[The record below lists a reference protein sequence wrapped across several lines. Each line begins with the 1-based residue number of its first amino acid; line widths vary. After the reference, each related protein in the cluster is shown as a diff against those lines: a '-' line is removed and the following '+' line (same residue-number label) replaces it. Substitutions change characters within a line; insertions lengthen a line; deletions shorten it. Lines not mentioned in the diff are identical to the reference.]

1 MPQIPSSKI
10 DEVRAATDIVDVI
23 SRYIPLKRSGANF
36 VAVCPFHPDK
46 SPSLTVWPST
56 QTFRCF
62 GCGQGGTVFH
72 FLVERERMSFPEAVR
87 SLAREAGIDLGIGG
101 EKREDREGRE
111 GLYRLLEWACRFFE
125 AHLRSPEGAKAVQY
139 LKNRKITGESAK
151 LFRLGCSPNAWG
163 ALRDAAR
170 RAEFNDDQLSH
181 AGLIR
186 TGDRE
191 PYDWFRDRLMFPI
204 QDVRGRVV
212 GFGGRTFGDDEP
224 KYLNSPDTELFKK
237 GGMLY
242 ALHLARDEA
251 VRQHRLGIVEGYTD
265 AIMAHQ
271 HGVKWIVAGLG
282 TGFTKDHAVLVR
294 RYADRV
300 DLVYDG
306 DAAGVKAAERAVD
319 AFLDVEADVRVVSL
333 PDELDPCEF
342 LVERGPERFSEM
354 LGQGTEVF
362 DFLLSRAVARND
374 LSTTH
379 GRTAA
384 VDYVLTAVA
393 KVANPVKR
401 EIFLHQTAEGLSVSE
416 KAVRS
421 RLKAVT
427 PRAGM
432 LRTGPE
438 PPPAA
443 PEEDPLAER
452 LLLQAVLH
460 DPSLAGRLA
469 EEWPPSSFRGAGTRA
484 LAGAVVAIAGEKEDW
499 SATDLAARL
508 PEPALA
514 GLLMALVTEG
524 EGKEDFGKQFA
535 DCLEALTREVRIRE
549 AKERL
554 RAAIERGDDEERGEW
569 ERELFRLQRKTR

>member
-1 MPQIPSSKI
+1 VPQIPPSKI

-23 SRYIPLKRSGANF
+23 SRYIPLKHSGANY

-46 SPSLTVWPST
+46 SPSLTVWPGT

-62 GCGQGGTVFH
+62 GCGKGGTVFH

-87 SLAREAGIDLGIGG
+87 SLAREAGIDLGIDGG
-101 EKREDREGRE
+101 KPEDREGRE

-139 LKNRKITGESAK
+139 LKNRRITGESAK
-151 LFRLGCSPNAWG
+151 LFRLGSSPNAWG
-163 ALRDAAR
+163 ALREAAH
-170 RAEFNDDQLSH
+170 RAGFSDDPLSR

-186 TGDRE
+186 SGDRE

-212 GFGGRTFGDDEP
+212 AFGGRTFGDDEP

-251 VRQHRLGIVEGYTD
+251 VRLHRLGIVEGYTD

-306 DAAGVKAAERAVD
+306 DAAGVKAAERAVE
-319 AFLDVEADVRVVSL
+319 AFLDAEADVRVVSL

-354 LGQGTEVF
+354 LGEGTEVF
-362 DFLLSRAVARND
+362 DYLLSRAVARND

-384 VDYVLTAVA
+384 VDHVLSAVA

-401 EIFLHQTAEGLSVSE
+401 DILLHRTAEKLSVSE
-416 KAVRS
+416 AAVRS

-427 PRAGM
+427 PRGGM

-438 PPPAA
+438 PSPAA

-452 LLLQAVLH
+452 LLLQAVLY
-460 DPSLAGRLA
+460 DPPLAGRLA
-469 EEWPPSSFRGAGTRA
+469 EEWPPERFRGAGTRA
-484 LAGAVVAIAGEKEDW
+484 LAGAAVAIAGERKDW

-514 GLLMALVTEG
+514 DLLMALVAEG
-524 EGKEDFGKQFA
+524 EGKVDFGKQFA
-535 DCLEALTREVRIRE
+535 DCLEALTREVRVRE
-549 AKERL
+549 AKERI
-554 RAAIERGDDEERGEW
+554 RAAIEGGNDEERREW